1 MLWICFALFCL
12 AMAAE
17 GQLRAWHCPWLL
29 SLIVETAWWRQLS
42 SALHTNDINRHTVH
56 TPKDSDRRTF
66 HNRKEM
72 IEKESWTIEKERKQK
87 EPKYGQIQFSPLEF
101 SQLSLTVERKITA
114 WAYIFFQMWLRRR
127 YLRKLYSKQ
136 ERERH
141 KYGKIL
147 YTTFK
152 PIKWWLPV
160 DSDGYCLWYNAYRK
174 PWGRYTKDTLKNI
187 QNGIL

>member
-12 AMAAE
+12 AVAAE
-17 GQLRAWHCPWLL
+17 GQLRAWHCPRLL

-87 EPKYGQIQFSPLEF
+87 EPKYGQTQFSPLEF

-114 WAYIFFQMWLRRR
+114 RAYIFFQMWLRRR

-141 KYGKIL
+141 KYGEIL

-152 PIKWWLPV
+152 PIK
-160 DSDGYCLWYNAYRK
+160 
-174 PWGRYTKDTLKNI
+174 
-187 QNGIL
+187 